1 VRPDHRETEAL
12 VERALAP
19 VAADGGRSPLD
30 LDDVRAFHRGYP
42 TGVTVVTAMGAT
54 APKGLAVNAFA
65 SLTLEPPRVLVCIA
79 TSAQSYET
87 LFRARSFAVN
97 VLAADQAAIA
107 RLFATSGG
115 DKFSQIAWAPGAFGA
130 PVLEGCARVVEAELD
145 RRLEVGS
152 HTVFV
157 GTVIDVRISDRP
169 PLVYWE
175 GQLWEPHNLRAL
187 G

>member
-1 VRPDHRETEAL
+1 VRPDFRETEAL

-19 VAADGGRSPLD
+19 VDGAGGPSPLD
-30 LDDVRAFHRGYP
+30 PEQVRAFHRGYP
-42 TGVTVVTAMGAT
+42 TGVTVVTAMGGGE
-54 APKGLAVNAFA
+54 PKGLAVNAFA

-87 LFRARSFAVN
+87 LFRARSFGVN

-115 DKFSQIAWAPGAFGA
+115 DKFSQVAWEPGSFGA
-130 PVLEGCARVVEAELD
+130 PILAGCSRVVEAELE

-157 GTVIDVRISDRP
+157 GSVIDVRLSERP
-169 PLVYWE
+169 PLVYWD